1 MNPTHPTRL
10 SRTGL
15 EIAQL
20 WVTLDLG
27 FWWYCR
33 RWYRR
38 CPIGW
43 MSPILFS
50 GAGDLNYF
58 LFFFFFLITVFHFV
72 LIMKFKIKKKKKGAQ
87 IGVVG
92 VLGSRAHYLYIYWTW
107 GPIQGRE
114 VIWGGVNIVRGVRIS
129 KWRS

>member
-72 LIMKFKIKKKKKGAQ
+72 LIMKFKINKKKKKRSPNRRCRG
-87 IGVVG
+87 IGLKSSLSIYILD
-92 VLGSRAHYLYIYWTW
+92 LGPNSRSWSYLRRSKHC
-107 GPIQGRE
+107 QG
-114 VIWGGVNIVRGVRIS
+114 S
-129 KWRS
+129 PY